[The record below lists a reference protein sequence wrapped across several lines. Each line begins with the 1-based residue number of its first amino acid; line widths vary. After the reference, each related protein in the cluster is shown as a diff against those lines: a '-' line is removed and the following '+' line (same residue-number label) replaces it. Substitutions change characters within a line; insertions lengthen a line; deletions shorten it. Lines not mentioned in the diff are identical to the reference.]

1 MNSASMMKVLVATA
15 GMLLLVLILWDAFEA
30 IILPR
35 RVTRKF
41 RLARMFYRST
51 WAVWS
56 GLASHLRP
64 AKLRESC
71 LSTYGPLSML
81 MLLGVWASGL
91 IFGFALIHRSAG
103 GITIASGEAPSFF
116 IDVYWSGTTFFTLGL
131 GDIVPRTSLERV
143 MAVLEAGTGFGFLAL
158 VIGYLPILYQGFS
171 RREVNISL
179 LDARAGSPPTA
190 WELLRRHGQGQNF
203 PALAQLLH
211 EWERWSAEL
220 LETHLSYPVLSYFR
234 SQHDNQSWLAALTA
248 ILDTCALGITGIEGR
263 PNWQARLT
271 FAMARH
277 AAVDLAQI
285 FSAAPRAMPLDRLP
299 KAELDRLRTTLAAA
313 GVPLATGAE
322 ADRKL
327 TELRL
332 MYEPYVHSL
341 ADYFKLQLPP
351 WIPAGDAYHNW
362 RTSAWQRSLEGIAA
376 TAAVDEDDEHM

>member
-1 MNSASMMKVLVATA
+1 MNSDSMMKVVVAAA
-15 GMLLLVLILWDAFEA
+15 GALLLVLILWDAFEA

-41 RLARMFYRST
+41 RLARLFYRST

-56 GLASHLRP
+56 SLAARTRSE
-64 AKLRESC
+64 KLREGC
-71 LSTYGPLSML
+71 LSVYGPLSML
-81 MLLGVWASGL
+81 VLLGVWACGL

-103 GITIASGEAPSFF
+103 GITIATGEAPSFGL
-116 IDVYWSGTTFFTLGL
+116 DLYWSGTTFFTLGL
-131 GDIVPRTSLERV
+131 GDIVPRTSLERLL
-143 MAVLEAGTGFGFLAL
+143 AVFEAGTGFGFLAL

-203 PALAQLLH
+203 PALGQLLH

-285 FSAAPRAMPLDRLP
+285 FSAAPRAMPQDRLP
-299 KAELDRLRTTLAAA
+299 KVELERLRTTLAAA

-322 ADRKL
+322 ADHKL
-327 TELRL
+327 AELRL
-332 MYEPYVHSL
+332 MYEPYVQSL
-341 ADYFKLQLPP
+341 AEYFKLQLPP
-351 WIPAGDAYHNW
+351 WIPVGDAYHNW
-362 RTSAWQRSLEGIAA
+362 RTSAWQRSLAGIAA